1 MYCHTNLISQIKN
14 VIVLKNSRNK
24 KIIKCLLIVLF
35 FFASCTEVDA
45 PENNPSDSSTA
56 QYDEEH
62 WVWK

>member
-1 MYCHTNLISQIKN
+1 MKT
-14 VIVLKNSRNK
+14 VFF
-24 KIIKCLLIVLF
+24 LLLF
-35 FFASCTEVDA
+35 FLFASCTEVDA